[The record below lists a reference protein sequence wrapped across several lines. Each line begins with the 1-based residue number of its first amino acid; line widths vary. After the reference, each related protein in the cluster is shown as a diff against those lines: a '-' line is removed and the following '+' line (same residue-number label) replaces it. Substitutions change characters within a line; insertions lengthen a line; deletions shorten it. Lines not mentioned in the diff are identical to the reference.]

1 MLLVIMTK
9 SLIRLDSIVRA
20 SLNNDCMTNRYD
32 DRRSR
37 AMTETDSDITR
48 GYNAGTR
55 DYDSIM
61 RSYRREREGVETN
74 TNNDDITRGYN

>member
-1 MLLVIMTK
+1 MLLVIMTR

-20 SLNNDCMTNRYD
+20 SLNNDCMTNRHDERQWD
-32 DRRSR
+32 DNDD

-48 GYNAGTR
+48 
-55 DYDSIM
+55 DYDSIT